1 MSRIK
6 LIGIIVACVVAAVVV
21 IVVGGRASP
30 HSARP
35 QASPEAA
42 VTAFLTAYL
51 HTGDATQLL
60 ANVDPQYP
68 ERLGESLSELR
79 SSIQTALD
87 EMHREMER
95 EGGSATF
102 EVGRTQ
108 ILNGRA
114 TTEVTYKYFH
124 PDTGQQEYTGII
136 DTVRKDGRWYVYELP
151 P

>member
-1 MSRIK
+1 MSKSK
-6 LIGIIVACVVAAVVV
+6 LIGIIVACVVVVVVAVVV
-21 IVVGGRASP
+21 VGRSSLGLPRS
-30 HSARP
+30 
-35 QASPEAA
+35 QASPEAV

-95 EGGSATF
+95 EGSSATF

-114 TTEVTYKYFH
+114 TTEVTYIFSH
-124 PDTGQQEYTGII
+124 PDTGQQEHTGII